1 MNQKTGEIKMTK
13 INENL
18 NEDIKNAQTHL
29 ETLQSERDDFPNR
42 MTVAVNAGDSDAMIR
57 LRRRQTEIPLLIEG
71 GQIRL
76 AQMQLQADEQQL
88 PLRKANVRN
97 FAKPIEA
104 AVLKRDAAVLELNE
118 LQAKYYAADEDCRD
132 LNRRIGER
140 SRELARLIHEANPS
154 TIPGTNLRSLN
165 AT

>member
-1 MNQKTGEIKMTK
+1 MTK

-18 NEDIKNAQTHL
+18 NEDIKNTQTHL
-29 ETLQSERDDFPNR
+29 ENLKSERDDFPNR

-57 LRRRQTEIPLLIEG
+57 LRRRQTELPLLIEG

-76 AQMQLQADEQQL
+76 AQMELQADQERV
-88 PLRKANVRN
+88 PVLR
-97 FAKPIEA
+97 AKLNQSTEPIQA
-104 AVLKRDAAVLELNE
+104 AILKRDAAVLELNK
-118 LQAKYYAADEDCRD
+118 LQAHHYAADDDVRE

-140 SRELARLIHEANPS
+140 SRELARLIHEANPAE
-154 TIPGTNLRSLN
+154 IPGTRLRSLN

>member
-1 MNQKTGEIKMTK
+1 MTK

-29 ETLQSERDDFPNR
+29 KNLKSERDDFPNR

-57 LRRRQTEIPLLIEG
+57 LRRRQTELPLLIEG
-71 GQIRL
+71 GRIRL
-76 AQMQLQADEQQL
+76 AQMELQADQERV
-88 PLRKANVRN
+88 PVLR
-97 FAKPIEA
+97 AKLNQSTEPIEA
-104 AVLKRDAAVLELNE
+104 AILKRDSAVLELNK
-118 LQAKYYAADEDCRD
+118 LQAQHYAADDDVRE

-140 SRELARLIHEANPS
+140 SRELARLIHEANPAE
-154 TIPGTNLRSLN
+154 IPGTRLRSLN

>member
-29 ETLQSERDDFPNR
+29 ENLKSERDDFQNR
-42 MTVAVNAGDSDAMIR
+42 MTVAVNSGDSDAMIR

-76 AQMQLQADEQQL
+76 AQMELEADNERLPVLQAKFSKSTE
-88 PLRKANVRN
+88 
-97 FAKPIEA
+97 PIQA
-104 AVLKRDAAVLELNE
+104 AILKRDAAVLELNK
-118 LQAKYYAADEDCRD
+118 LQAVHYAADEDLRD

-140 SRELARLIHEANPS
+140 TRELSRLIHLANPAE
-154 TIPGTNLRSLN
+154 IPGTRLRNLN

>member
-1 MNQKTGEIKMTK
+1 MTK

-42 MTVAVNAGDSDAMIR
+42 MTVAVNAGDSASMIR
-57 LRRRQTEIPLLIEG
+57 LRQRQTELPLLIEG

-76 AQMQLQADEQQL
+76 AQMELEADQERLPVLQAKL
-88 PLRKANVRN
+88 SK
-97 FAKPIEA
+97 FAEPTQA
-104 AVLKRDAAVLELNE
+104 AVLKRDAAVLEFNE
-118 LQAKYYAADEDCRD
+118 LQAEHYAANDD
-132 LNRRIGER
+132 LRELRIRIGGR
-140 SRELARLIHEANPS
+140 KRELDRLIHEANPARE
-154 TIPGTNLRSLN
+154 IHGTNLRSLK